1 MGSPH
6 GIRSLSLQLRRLLPP
21 LPFSLAGSRPAGP
34 RVLILLLPFV
44 LNDECNDMN
53 DLKLAFRQLGKSP
66 GFTLVAV
73 LTLAL
78 GIGANTAI
86 FSVVEGVLLR
96 PLPFPNSERLVRIYE
111 TLDEN
116 GARSATLNLSDRT
129 AARFR
134 EFGSDI
140 FEDVAGGTGGA
151 SVVSAK
157 AGSPAQ
163 TVPAALVTYNFFD
176 VLGLPP
182 SQGRNFTREEGTD
195 KAATAAIISDDFWR
209 NTLNSRRDVLGS
221 AIVIDGTPRTIIG
234 VMPKAFRHPYRASL
248 WLPLALEPDNP
259 ATINNHYL
267 YGLARL
273 RPGVTPLKAEEAVKR
288 MCARINRDDPNPAN
302 VRAAYI
308 PPLRESFVMDLRPK
322 ILVIVGAAVCALLIA
337 AANFAGLLL
346 ARVIDREGE
355 FALRAALG
363 ASRRRLVRQ
372 QLIQALLLALAGT
385 ALGLLIAFWITPML
399 FALSPE
405 GADATGSAM
414 REFDYA
420 ARLDLPVFAF
430 AATVMTVVGLGF
442 GLLPAV
448 RAARTDLRG
457 AMSVT
462 SRGATLDRSAR
473 RLLGS
478 FVVIELAI
486 AAALLTASVTA
497 TQYFRKLIEEP
508 WGFETKDRLAFNVT
522 VPDRFFP
529 TAPAKQ
535 SALEA
540 SLAQL
545 QAIPGVKSA
554 TVVSPSPMNAPWT
567 LMLFNAEGAPAPE
580 PGGVYTAYSRL
591 PVPGYFQS
599 VGQPILQGRD
609 FNASDTADA
618 PLVCIVSQSIAKRFW
633 PNDSAIGK
641 RIRWGRLDGTRP
653 WFTIVGVVGDM
664 KAIADPRDG
673 EVLGMIARPLP
684 QILVHAT
691 TPLDD
696 ITFVLHT
703 DGRSVNEPTIRAA
716 LARANANLAAY
727 NFLWLQDAAARSHTT
742 ERFIFVLV
750 SSFGLVGLVLAA
762 VGLYGLLA
770 LQVARREREFGIRSA
785 LGATARQI
793 IQLVAQQGA
802 ALLLLGFTAGGLA
815 TYGVVRLVRNQWTDM
830 PAPNLIACIC
840 AAIVLGIAVMIAC
853 WLPARRAARV
863 DPVIALR
870 AE

>member
-1 MGSPH
+1 
-6 GIRSLSLQLRRLLPP
+6 
-21 LPFSLAGSRPAGP
+21 
-34 RVLILLLPFV
+34 
-44 LNDECNDMN
+44 MN
-53 DLKLAFRQLGKSP
+53 ALKLTFRQLRKSP
-66 GFTLVAV
+66 GFTVVAI

-96 PLPFPNSERLVRIYE
+96 PLPFPNAGRLVRIYE
-111 TLDEN
+111 ALDDN
-116 GARSATLNLSDRT
+116 GARSGTLNLSDRT
-129 AARFR
+129 AARFG
-134 EFGSDI
+134 EFGRDI

-163 TVPAALVTYNFFD
+163 TVPAASVTYNFFD

-182 SQGRNFTREEGTD
+182 SQGRNFTRDEGSD
-195 KAATAAIISDDFWR
+195 KAANVVIVSDDFWR

-221 AIVIDGTPRTIIG
+221 AILIDGTPRMIVG

-248 WLPLALEPDNP
+248 WLPLTLEPDNL

-267 YGLARL
+267 YGVARL
-273 RPGVTPLKAEEAVKR
+273 RPGVTPLKAEEAVRR
-288 MCARINRDDPNPAN
+288 MCAAINRDDPNPAN
-302 VRAAYI
+302 ARGAYI
-308 PPLRESFVMDLRPK
+308 LPLRESFVMDLRPK
-322 ILVIVGAAVCALLIA
+322 ILVIIGAAGCALLIA
-337 AANFAGLLL
+337 AVNFAGLLL
-346 ARVIDREGE
+346 ARVIEREGE

-363 ASRRRLVRQ
+363 ASRTRLVRQ
-372 QLIQALLLALAGT
+372 QLIQALLLASVGT
-385 ALGLLIAFWITPML
+385 VLGLLIAFWITPML

-430 AATVMTVVGLGF
+430 AAGAMTLVGLGF

-457 AMSVT
+457 AMSIT
-462 SRGATLDRSAR
+462 SRSTTLDRSAR

-478 FVVIELAI
+478 FVVIELAV

-508 WGFETKDRLAFNVT
+508 WGFETKHRLAFNVT

-529 TAPAKQ
+529 TATAKQ
-535 SALEA
+535 NALET
-540 SLAQL
+540 SLAQV
-545 QAIPGVKSA
+545 QTMPGVKSA
-554 TVVSPSPMNAPWT
+554 TVVSPSPMDASWT

-580 PGGVYTAYSRL
+580 PRGVYTAYSRV

-599 VGQPILQGRD
+599 MGQPLLQGRD

-618 PLVCIVSQSIAKRFW
+618 PLVCIISKSIAQRFW
-633 PNDSAIGK
+633 PKDSPIGK

-653 WFTIVGVVGDM
+653 WFTIVGLVGDM

-673 EVLGMIARPLP
+673 EVLGMIARPLA
-684 QILVHAT
+684 QMLVHAT
-691 TPLDD
+691 TSLDD

-703 DGRSVNEPTIRAA
+703 DGRSVNEASIRAA
-716 LARANANLAAY
+716 LARANVNLAAY
-727 NFLWLQDAAARSHTT
+727 NFVSLEDAAAQSRTT

-793 IQLVAQQGA
+793 IQLVARQGA
-802 ALLLLGFTAGGLA
+802 MLLSLGFTAGALA
-815 TYGVVRLVRNQWTDM
+815 TYGVVRLVKNQWAEM

>member
-1 MGSPH
+1 MISDFKYA
-6 GIRSLSLQLRRLLPP
+6 LRTL
-21 LPFSLAGSRPAGP
+21 
-34 RVLILLLPFV
+34 V
-44 LNDECNDMN
+44 
-53 DLKLAFRQLGKSP
+53 KSP

-96 PLPFPNSERLVRIYE
+96 PLPFPNAERLVRIYE
-111 TLDEN
+111 AQDEN
-116 GARSATLNLSDRT
+116 GARSGTLNLSDRT
-129 AARFR
+129 VARFG
-134 EFGSDI
+134 EFGRDI
-140 FEDVAGGTGGA
+140 FEDVAGGTGDA
-151 SVVSAK
+151 SVVSITG
-157 AGSPAQ
+157 GSTPQ
-163 TVPAALVTYNFFD
+163 TVPAARVTYNFFD

-182 SQGRNFTREEGTD
+182 AQGRNFTSEEGSD
-195 KAATAAIISDDFWR
+195 KAASVAIISDDFWR
-209 NTLNSRRDVLGS
+209 NTLDSRRNVLGS
-221 AIVIDGTPRTIIG
+221 TIVIDGTPRTIVG
-234 VMPKAFRHPYRASL
+234 VMPKAFRHPYRANL
-248 WLPLALEPDNP
+248 WLPLALDPDNSVM
-259 ATINNHYL
+259 INNHYL
-267 YGLARL
+267 YGVARL
-273 RPGVTPLKAEEAVKR
+273 RPGVTPVKAEEAVKR
-288 MCARINRDDPNPAN
+288 MCARINRDDTNPAN

-346 ARVIDREGE
+346 ARVIEREGE
-355 FALRAALG
+355 LALRAALG

-372 QLIQALLLALAGT
+372 QLVQALLLALAGT
-385 ALGLLIAFWITPML
+385 AIGLLIALWITPTL

-430 AATVMTVVGLGF
+430 AAGVMTMVGLGF
-442 GLLPAV
+442 GLLPAI

-497 TQYFRKLIEEP
+497 TQYFRKVIDEP

-529 TAPAKQ
+529 SAAAKQ
-535 SALEA
+535 SALET

-545 QAIPGVKSA
+545 QQVPGVKSA
-554 TVVSPSPMNAPWT
+554 TVASPSPMDAPWT
-567 LMLFNAEGAPAPE
+567 LIPFNAEGAPAPE
-580 PGGVYTAYSRL
+580 PRGTYTAYSRI
-591 PVPGYFQS
+591 PVPGYFRS
-599 VGQPILQGRD
+599 MGEPLLQGRD
-609 FNASDTADA
+609 FNATDTADA
-618 PLVCIVSQSIAKRFW
+618 PLVCIISQSIAKKFW
-633 PNDSAIGK
+633 PNDSPIGK
-641 RIRWGRLDGTRP
+641 RIRWGRLDGIRP

-673 EVLGMIARPLP
+673 EVLGMIARPLA
-684 QILVHAT
+684 QMLVHAT
-691 TPLDD
+691 TPLED

-703 DGRSVNEPTIRAA
+703 DGRSVNESTIRTA
-716 LARANANLAAY
+716 LARANPNLAAY
-727 NFLWLQDAAARSHTT
+727 NFLSLQDAATRSRTT

-770 LQVARREREFGIRSA
+770 LQVSRREREFGIRSA

-793 IQLVAQQGA
+793 IQLVARQGA
-802 ALLLLGFTAGGLA
+802 VLLSLGFTAGALA
-815 TYGVVRLVRNQWTDM
+815 TYGVVRLVKNQWAEM

-840 AAIVLGIAVMIAC
+840 AATVLGIAVMIAC
-853 WLPARRAARV
+853 WLPARRASRV
-863 DPVIALR
+863 DPIIALR

>member
-1 MGSPH
+1 MDD
-6 GIRSLSLQLRRLLPP
+6 
-21 LPFSLAGSRPAGP
+21 F
-34 RVLILLLPFV
+34 
-44 LNDECNDMN
+44 
-53 DLKLAFRQLGKSP
+53 KLAFRQLRKSP

-96 PLPFPNSERLVRIYE
+96 PLPFPNAERLVRIYE
-111 TLDEN
+111 AQDEN
-116 GARSATLNLSDRT
+116 GVRSGTLNLSDRT
-129 AARFR
+129 VARFK
-134 EFGSDI
+134 EFGRDI

-151 SVVSAK
+151 SVVSSK
-157 AGSPAQ
+157 AGSLAQ

-182 SQGRNFTREEGTD
+182 SQGRNFTAEEGND
-195 KAATAAIISDDFWR
+195 KAADVVIISNDFWR

-221 AIVIDGTPRTIIG
+221 TVTVDGTPRTIIG

-248 WLPLALEPDNP
+248 WLPLALEPNNP
-259 ATINNHYL
+259 VMINNHYL
-267 YGLARL
+267 YGVARL
-273 RPGVTPLKAEEAVKR
+273 RPGITPMKAEEAVKR

-302 VRAAYI
+302 ARAAYI

-346 ARVIDREGE
+346 ARVIEREGE
-355 FALRAALG
+355 FAVRAALG
-363 ASRRRLVRQ
+363 ASRPRLVRQ
-372 QLIQALLLALAGT
+372 QLTQALLLSLVGT
-385 ALGLLIAFWITPML
+385 ALGLLIALWITPTL

-430 AATVMTVVGLGF
+430 AAGAMTLVGLGF

-462 SRGATLDRSAR
+462 SRGATIDRSAR

-497 TQYFRKLIEEP
+497 TQYFRKLIDQP

-529 TAPAKQ
+529 NAAAKQ
-535 SALEA
+535 NALEA
-540 SLAQL
+540 SLGQL
-545 QAIPGVKSA
+545 HAIAGVKSA
-554 TVVSPSPMNAPWT
+554 TVVSPSPMDAPWT

-580 PGGVYTAYSRL
+580 PRGFYTAYSRV
-591 PVPGYFQS
+591 PVPGYFRS
-599 VGQPILQGRD
+599 IGQPILQGRD
-609 FNASDTADA
+609 FNTSDTADA

-633 PNDSAIGK
+633 PNESPIGK

-673 EVLGMIARPLP
+673 EVLGMIARPLA
-684 QILVHAT
+684 QMLAYAT
-691 TPLDD
+691 TSLDD

-703 DGRSVNEPTIRAA
+703 DGRAVNESTIRAA
-716 LARANANLAAY
+716 LAHANANLAAY
-727 NFLWLQDAAARSHTT
+727 NFVSLHDAAARSRTT

-750 SSFGLVGLVLAA
+750 SSFGVVGLVLAA

-793 IQLVAQQGA
+793 IQLVARQGA
-802 ALLLLGFTAGGLA
+802 VLLSLGFTAGALA
-815 TYGVVRLVRNQWTDM
+815 TYGVVRLVKNQWTDM
-830 PAPNLIACIC
+830 PAPNLMACIC
-840 AAIVLGIAVMIAC
+840 AALVLGIAVMIAC
-853 WLPARRAARV
+853 WLPARRASRV

>member
-1 MGSPH
+1 
-6 GIRSLSLQLRRLLPP
+6 
-21 LPFSLAGSRPAGP
+21 
-34 RVLILLLPFV
+34 
-44 LNDECNDMN
+44 MN
-53 DLKLAFRQLGKSP
+53 DFRLAFRQLRKSP
-66 GFTLVAV
+66 GFTLIAV

-96 PLPFPNSERLVRIYE
+96 PLPFPNAERLVRIYE
-111 TLDEN
+111 ALDEN

-134 EFGSDI
+134 VFGLDI
-140 FEDVAGGTGGA
+140 FQDVAGGTGGA
-151 SVVSAK
+151 SVVTIN

-163 TVPAALVTYNFFD
+163 TVPAASITYNFFD
-176 VLGLPP
+176 VLRLPP
-182 SQGRNFTREEGTD
+182 AQGRNFTKEEGTH
-195 KAATAAIISDDFWR
+195 KAATVAIISDDFWR
-209 NTLNSRRDVLGS
+209 NTLNSRHDVLGS
-221 AIVIDGTPRTIIG
+221 TIVIDGTPRTIIG

-267 YGLARL
+267 YGVARL
-273 RPGVTPLKAEEAVKR
+273 RPGVTPAKAEEAVKR
-288 MCARINRDDPNPAN
+288 MCATINRDDPNPAN
-302 VRAAYI
+302 VRGAYI
-308 PPLRESFVMDLRPK
+308 PRLRESFVMDLRPK

-346 ARVIDREGE
+346 ARVIERESE
-355 FALRAALG
+355 FALRTALG
-363 ASRRRLVRQ
+363 ASRQRIVRQ
-372 QLIQALLLALAGT
+372 QLVQAFLIALIGT

-399 FALSPE
+399 FTLSPE

-420 ARLDLPVFAF
+420 AR
-430 AATVMTVVGLGF
+430 VMALVGLGF
-442 GLLPAV
+442 GLLPAL

-462 SRGATLDRSAR
+462 SRGATVDRSAR
-473 RLLGS
+473 RLLGA

-497 TQYFRKLIEEP
+497 TQYFRKLIDEP

-529 TAPAKQ
+529 SPAAKQ
-535 SALEA
+535 KALEA

-545 QAIPGVKSA
+545 QTVPGVRSA
-554 TVVSPSPMNAPWT
+554 TVVSPSPMDAPWT
-567 LMLFNAEGAPAPE
+567 LMLFNAEGTPAPE
-580 PGGVYTAYSRL
+580 PRGVYSAYSRV
-591 PVPGYFQS
+591 PVPGYFKS

-609 FNASDTADA
+609 FNASDTAEA

-633 PNDSAIGK
+633 PNDSPIGK
-641 RIRWGRLDGTRP
+641 RVRWGRLDGTRP

-673 EVLGMIARPLP
+673 EVLGMIARPLA
-684 QILVHAT
+684 QMLVHAT
-691 TPLDD
+691 TSLED

-716 LARANANLAAY
+716 LARANGNLPAY
-727 NFLWLQDAAARSHTT
+727 NFVSLQDAAARSRTT

-750 SSFGLVGLVLAA
+750 SSFGIVGLVLAA

-793 IQLVAQQGA
+793 IQLVARQGA
-802 ALLLLGFTAGGLA
+802 VLLSLGFTAGAIA
-815 TYGVVRLVRNQWTDM
+815 TYGVVHLVRNQWTEM
-830 PAPNLIACIC
+830 PGPNLIACIC
-840 AAIVLGIAVMIAC
+840 AAIVLGIAVMVAC

>member
-1 MGSPH
+1 
-6 GIRSLSLQLRRLLPP
+6 
-21 LPFSLAGSRPAGP
+21 
-34 RVLILLLPFV
+34 
-44 LNDECNDMN
+44 MN
-53 DLKLAFRQLGKSP
+53 DLKLAFRQLRKSP

-86 FSVVEGVLLR
+86 FSVVEGVLMR
-96 PLPFPNSERLVRIYE
+96 PLPFPHAERLVRIYE
-111 TLDEN
+111 ALDEN
-116 GARSATLNLSDRT
+116 GARSGTLNLSDRT

-134 EFGSDI
+134 EFGRDI
-140 FEDVAGGTGGA
+140 FENVAGGTGGA
-151 SVVSAK
+151 SVVSAE
-157 AGSPAQ
+157 AGSPSQ

-182 SQGRNFTREEGTD
+182 SQGRNFTTEEGSD
-195 KAATAAIISDDFWR
+195 KAANVVIISDDFWR

-221 AIVIDGTPRTIIG
+221 TVVVDGTPRTIIG

-259 ATINNHYL
+259 APINKHSL
-267 YGLARL
+267 FGLARL
-273 RPGVTPLKAEEAVKR
+273 RHGVTPVKAEEAVKR
-288 MCARINRDDPNPAN
+288 MCAMINRDDPNPAN

-308 PPLRESFVMDLRPK
+308 PRLRESFVMDLRPK

-337 AANFAGLLL
+337 AANFASLLL
-346 ARVIDREGE
+346 ARVIEREGE

-372 QLIQALLLALAGT
+372 QLIQALLLALLGT

-430 AATVMTVVGLGF
+430 AAGVMALVGLGF

-508 WGFETKDRLAFNVT
+508 WGFETKNRLAFNVT

-529 TAPAKQ
+529 TATAKQ
-535 SALEA
+535 NALEA
-540 SLAQL
+540 SLVQL
-545 QAIPGVKSA
+545 QAMAGVKSA
-554 TVVSPSPMNAPWT
+554 TVVSPSPMDAPWT
-567 LMLFNAEGAPAPE
+567 LMLFNAEEAPAPE
-580 PGGVYTAYSRL
+580 PRGVYTAYSRV

-599 VGQPILQGRD
+599 VGQPIRQGRD

-633 PNDSAIGK
+633 PNDSPIGK

-653 WFTIVGVVGDM
+653 WFTIVGVVSDM

-673 EVLGMIARPLP
+673 EVLGMIARPMA
-684 QILVHAT
+684 QMLVRAT
-691 TPLDD
+691 APLDD
-696 ITFVLHT
+696 ITFVVHT
-703 DGRSVNEPTIRAA
+703 SRRPISESTIREA
-716 LARANANLAAY
+716 LARADGRLTSYNLILLAE
-727 NFLWLQDAAARSHTT
+727 AAAQSRTT
-742 ERFIFVLV
+742 ERF
-750 SSFGLVGLVLAA
+750 
-762 VGLYGLLA
+762 
-770 LQVARREREFGIRSA
+770 
-785 LGATARQI
+785 T
-793 IQLVAQQGA
+793 
-802 ALLLLGFTAGGLA
+802 
-815 TYGVVRLVRNQWTDM
+815 
-830 PAPNLIACIC
+830 
-840 AAIVLGIAVMIAC
+840 
-853 WLPARRAARV
+853 
-863 DPVIALR
+863 
-870 AE
+870 

>member
-1 MGSPH
+1 M
-6 GIRSLSLQLRRLLPP
+6 
-21 LPFSLAGSRPAGP
+21 
-34 RVLILLLPFV
+34 
-44 LNDECNDMN
+44 
-53 DLKLAFRQLGKSP
+53 
-66 GFTLVAV
+66 
-73 LTLAL
+73 
-78 GIGANTAI
+78 
-86 FSVVEGVLLR
+86 LLR
-96 PLPFPNSERLVRIYE
+96 PLPFPNAKRLVRVYE
-111 TLDEN
+111 ALDDN
-116 GARSATLNLSDRT
+116 GARSGALNLSDRT
-129 AARFR
+129 VARFR
-134 EFGSDI
+134 EFGGDI

-151 SVVSAK
+151 SVVSVNS
-157 AGSPAQ
+157 GSPAQ
-163 TVPAALVTYNFFD
+163 TVPVASVTYNFFD

-182 SQGRNFTREEGTD
+182 SQGRNFTREEGSD
-195 KAATAAIISDDFWR
+195 KAATVVIISDDFWR
-209 NTLNSRRDVLGS
+209 NTLNARRDVLGS
-221 AIVIDGTPRTIIG
+221 TIVIDGAPRTIIG
-234 VMPKAFRHPYRASL
+234 VMPKAFRHPYRSSL

-259 ATINNHYL
+259 AMINNHYL

-273 RPGVTPLKAEEAVKR
+273 RPGVTPVKAEQAVKH
-288 MCARINRDDPNPAN
+288 MCATINRDDPNPAN
-302 VRAAYI
+302 ARAAYI

-346 ARVIDREGE
+346 SRVIEREGE

-372 QLIQALLLALAGT
+372 QLIQALLLAVVGT
-385 ALGLLIAFWITPML
+385 ALGLLVAFWITPML

-430 AATVMTVVGLGF
+430 AAGAMTLVGLGF
-442 GLLPAV
+442 GLLPAI

-457 AMSVT
+457 AMSIT

-486 AAALLTASVTA
+486 AAALLTASITA
-497 TQYFRKLIEEP
+497 TQYFRRLIEEP

-529 TAPAKQ
+529 TATAKQ
-535 SALEA
+535 RVLEA

-545 QAIPGVKSA
+545 QTVPGVKSA
-554 TVVSPSPMNAPWT
+554 TVVSPSPMDAPWT
-567 LMLFNAEGAPAPE
+567 LMLFNAEGTPSPE
-580 PGGVYTAYSRL
+580 PRGVYSAYSRV

-599 VGQPILQGRD
+599 VGQPVLQGRD
-609 FNASDTADA
+609 FNASDTAEA

-633 PNDSAIGK
+633 PNDSPIGK

-673 EVLGMIARPLP
+673 EVLGMIARPLA
-684 QILVHAT
+684 QMLVHAT
-691 TPLDD
+691 TALED
-696 ITFVLHT
+696 ITFVLQT
-703 DGRSVNEPTIRAA
+703 DGRSVNESTIRAV
-716 LARANANLAAY
+716 LARVNADLSAY
-727 NFLWLQDAAARSHTT
+727 NFLSLQDAAARSRTT

-750 SSFGLVGLVLAA
+750 SSFGIVGLVLAA

-802 ALLLLGFTAGGLA
+802 ALLSLGFTAGALA
-815 TYGVVRLVRNQWTDM
+815 TYGVVRLVRNQWAEM
-830 PAPNLIACIC
+830 PAPNLVACIC
-840 AAIVLGIAVMIAC
+840 AAVVLGIAVMIAC

>member
-1 MGSPH
+1 MSDLKFAL
-6 GIRSLSLQLRRLLPP
+6 RQLR
-21 LPFSLAGSRPAGP
+21 
-34 RVLILLLPFV
+34 
-44 LNDECNDMN
+44 
-53 DLKLAFRQLGKSP
+53 KSP
-66 GFTLVAV
+66 VFTLIAV

-86 FSVVEGVLLR
+86 FSVVEGTLLR
-96 PLPFPNSERLVRIYE
+96 PLPFPHAERLVRIYE
-111 TLDEN
+111 ALDEN
-116 GARSATLNLSDRT
+116 GARLSSLNLSDRT
-129 AARFR
+129 VARFR
-134 EFGSDI
+134 EFGHDI
-140 FEDVAGGTGGA
+140 FEDVAGGTGDAAIVGLN
-151 SVVSAK
+151 
-157 AGSPAQ
+157 GDSPVK
-163 TVPAALVTYNFFD
+163 TVYVARVTWNFFD

-182 SQGRNFTREEGTD
+182 AQGRKFNPQEGLNG
-195 KAATAAIISDDFWR
+195 TANVAIISNDLWR
-209 NTLNSRRDVLGS
+209 NTLNSRPDVLGS
-221 AIVIDGTPRTIIG
+221 TIMVDGTPRTIVG
-234 VMPKAFRHPYRASL
+234 VMPKAFRHPYRANL
-248 WLPLALEPDNP
+248 WLPLVLEPDNP

-267 YGLARL
+267 YGVARL
-273 RPGVTPLKAEEAVKR
+273 RPGVTPAKAEAAVKR
-288 MCARINRDDPNPAN
+288 MCAAINREDPNPAN
-302 VRAAYI
+302 ARAAYM

-322 ILVIVGAAVCALLIA
+322 ILVIVGAAICALLIA
-337 AANFAGLLL
+337 AVNFAGLLL
-346 ARVIDREGE
+346 ARVTEREGE
-355 FALRAALG
+355 FALRASLG
-363 ASRRRLVRQ
+363 ASRGRLVRQ
-372 QLIQALLLALAGT
+372 QLTQAFLLAFIGT
-385 ALGLLIAFWITPML
+385 AFGLLIAFWITPML

-414 REFDYA
+414 REFDYT

-430 AATVMTVVGLGF
+430 AASVMALVGLGF
-442 GLLPAV
+442 GLLPAA
-448 RAARTDLRG
+448 RASRTDLRC

-462 SRGATLDRSAR
+462 SRGATLERNTR

-497 TQYFRKLIEEP
+497 TQYFKKLIDEP

-529 TAPAKQ
+529 TASAKQ
-535 SALEA
+535 NALET

-545 QAIPGVKSA
+545 RALPGVESA
-554 TVVSPSPMNAPWT
+554 TVVSPSPMDASWT
-567 LMLFNAEGAPAPE
+567 LMLFNAEGTPAPE
-580 PGGVYTAYSRL
+580 PSGVYTAYSRV
-591 PVPGYFQS
+591 PAPGYFHS
-599 VGQPILQGRD
+599 MGQPILQGRD

-618 PLVCIVSQSIAKRFW
+618 PLVCIISRSIAKRFW
-633 PNDSAIGK
+633 ANESPIGK

-673 EVLGMIARPLP
+673 EVLGMIARPLA
-684 QILVHAT
+684 QMLVHANT
-691 TPLDD
+691 HLDD
-696 ITFVLHT
+696 ITFVLQT
-703 DGRSVNEPTIRAA
+703 NRRSVNEPAVRAA
-716 LARANANLAAY
+716 VARANGNLAAY
-727 NFLWLQDAAARSHTT
+727 NFLALEDAAARSRTT

-750 SSFGLVGLVLAA
+750 SSFGFVGLVLAA

-793 IQLVAQQGA
+793 IQLVARQGA
-802 ALLLLGFTAGGLA
+802 ILLSLGFTAGALA
-815 TYGVVRLVRNQWTDM
+815 TYGVVRLVRNQWAEM
-830 PAPNLIACIC
+830 PAPNLIACVC

>member
-1 MGSPH
+1 MLAE
-6 GIRSLSLQLRRLLPP
+6 IR
-21 LPFSLAGSRPAGP
+21 F
-34 RVLILLLPFV
+34 
-44 LNDECNDMN
+44 
-53 DLKLAFRQLGKSP
+53 AFRQLRKSP

-96 PLPFPNSERLVRIYE
+96 PLPFPNAERLVRIYE
-111 TLDEN
+111 ALDDN
-116 GARSATLNLSDRT
+116 GARSGTLNLSDRT

-134 EFGSDI
+134 EFGRDI

-151 SVVSAK
+151 SVVSVN

-163 TVPAALVTYNFFD
+163 TVPAASITYNFFD

-182 SQGRNFTREEGTD
+182 SQGRNFTTEEGTD
-195 KAATAAIISDDFWR
+195 KAANVVIISDDFWR

-221 AIVIDGTPRTIIG
+221 TIVIDGTPRTIIG

-248 WLPLALEPDNP
+248 WLPLVLEPDNP

-267 YGLARL
+267 YGVARL
-273 RPGVTPLKAEEAVKR
+273 RPGVTPAKAEEAVKR

-346 ARVIDREGE
+346 ARVIEREGE

-363 ASRRRLVRQ
+363 ASKRRLVRQ

-385 ALGLLIAFWITPML
+385 ALGLLIAFWITPTL

-430 AATVMTVVGLGF
+430 AAGVMTLVGLGF

-457 AMSVT
+457 AMSLT

-473 RLLGS
+473 RLLSS
-478 FVVIELAI
+478 FVVVELAI

-497 TQYFRKLIEEP
+497 TQYFRRLMEEP
-508 WGFETKDRLAFNVT
+508 WGFETKDRLAFSVT

-529 TAPAKQ
+529 TAASKQ
-535 SALEA
+535 SGLET

-545 QAIPGVKSA
+545 RQVPGVKSA
-554 TVVSPSPMNAPWT
+554 TVVSPSPMDASWT
-567 LMLFNAEGAPAPE
+567 LMPFNAEGASAPE
-580 PGGVYTAYSRL
+580 PRGVYTAYSRI

-599 VGQPILQGRD
+599 VDEPLLQGRD

-618 PLVCIVSQSIAKRFW
+618 PLVCIISQSIAKRFW
-633 PNDSAIGK
+633 PDESPIGK

-673 EVLGMIARPLP
+673 EVLGMVARPLS
-684 QILVHAT
+684 QMLVHAT

-727 NFLWLQDAAARSHTT
+727 NFVSLQDAAARSRTT
-742 ERFIFVLV
+742 ERFIFILV

-793 IQLVAQQGA
+793 IQLVARQGA
-802 ALLLLGFTAGGLA
+802 TLLLLGFSAGALA
-815 TYGVVRLVRNQWTDM
+815 TYGVVHLVRNQWAEM
-830 PAPNLIACIC
+830 PSPNLIACIC
-840 AAIVLGIAVMIAC
+840 AAIVLGIAVIVAC
-853 WLPARRAARV
+853 WLPARRASRV

>member
-1 MGSPH
+1 
-6 GIRSLSLQLRRLLPP
+6 
-21 LPFSLAGSRPAGP
+21 
-34 RVLILLLPFV
+34 
-44 LNDECNDMN
+44 MN
-53 DLKLAFRQLGKSP
+53 DLKFAFRQLRKSP

-96 PLPFPNSERLVRIYE
+96 PLPFPNAERLVRIYE
-111 TLDEN
+111 ALDDN
-116 GARSATLNLSDRT
+116 GARSGTLNLSDRT

-134 EFGSDI
+134 EFGRDI

-151 SVVSAK
+151 SVVSVN

-163 TVPAALVTYNFFD
+163 TLPAALITYNFFE

-182 SQGRNFTREEGTD
+182 SQGRNFTTGEGSD
-195 KAATAAIISDDFWR
+195 KAANVVIISDDFWR
-209 NTLNSRRDVLGS
+209 NTLNSRRDALGS
-221 AIVIDGTPRTIIG
+221 TIVIDGTPRTIIG

-248 WLPLALEPDNP
+248 WLPLVLDPDNQ

-273 RPGVTPLKAEEAVKR
+273 RPGMTPVKAEQAMKR
-288 MCARINRDDPNPAN
+288 MCATINRDDPNPAN
-302 VRAAYI
+302 ARAAYI
-308 PPLRESFVMDLRPK
+308 LPLRESFVMDLRPK
-322 ILVIVGAAVCALLIA
+322 ILVIVGAAICALLIA

-346 ARVIDREGE
+346 ARVIEREGE
-355 FALRAALG
+355 FALRSALG
-363 ASRRRLVRQ
+363 ASRTQLVRQ
-372 QLIQALLLALAGT
+372 QLIQALLLALIGT
-385 ALGLLIAFWITPML
+385 VLGLLIAFWITPAL

-430 AATVMTVVGLGF
+430 AGGAMTLVGVGF
-442 GLLPAV
+442 GLFPAV

-478 FVVIELAI
+478 FVVVELAI

-508 WGFETKDRLAFNVT
+508 WGFETKDRFAFSVT
-522 VPDRFFP
+522 VPDQFFP
-529 TAPAKQ
+529 TAAAKQ
-535 SALEA
+535 SVLDT
-540 SLAQL
+540 SLGQL
-545 QAIPGVKSA
+545 QGLPGVKSA
-554 TVVSPSPMNAPWT
+554 TVVSPSPMDAPWT

-580 PGGVYTAYSRL
+580 PRGVYTAYSRL

-599 VGQPILQGRD
+599 IGQPILQGRD

-618 PLVCIVSQSIAKRFW
+618 PLICVVSHSIAKRFW
-633 PNDSAIGK
+633 PNDSPIGK
-641 RIRWGRLDGTRP
+641 RIRWGRLDGNRP

-664 KAIADPRDG
+664 RAIADPRDG
-673 EVLGMIARPLP
+673 EVIGMIARPLS
-684 QILVHAT
+684 QMLVHS
-691 TPLDD
+691 PVPPDD

-703 DGRSVNEPTIRAA
+703 DGRSINQSTIRAA

-727 NFLWLQDAAARSHTT
+727 NFTSLQDAAIRSRTT

-750 SSFGLVGLVLAA
+750 SSFGLVGLILAA

-793 IQLVAQQGA
+793 IQLVARQGA
-802 ALLLLGFTAGGLA
+802 VLLSLGFTAGALA
-815 TYGVVRLVRNQWTDM
+815 TYGVVRLVKNQWAEM
-830 PAPNLIACIC
+830 PAPNPIACIC
-840 AAIVLGIAVMIAC
+840 AAVVLCIAVMIAC

-870 AE
+870 TE

>member
-1 MGSPH
+1 
-6 GIRSLSLQLRRLLPP
+6 
-21 LPFSLAGSRPAGP
+21 
-34 RVLILLLPFV
+34 
-44 LNDECNDMN
+44 MN
-53 DLKLAFRQLGKSP
+53 DLKFALRQLRKSP

-73 LTLAL
+73 LTLAV

-86 FSVVEGVLLR
+86 FSVVESVVLR
-96 PLPFPNSERLVRIYE
+96 PLPFPRAEQLVRIYE
-111 TLDEN
+111 ALDEN
-116 GARSATLNLSDRT
+116 GARSASLNLSDRT
-129 AARFR
+129 VARFR
-134 EFGSDI
+134 EFGRDI

-151 SVVSAK
+151 AVV
-157 AGSPAQ
+157 GVNGDSPVQ
-163 TVPAALVTYNFFD
+163 TVPAAQVTSNFFD

-182 SQGRNFTREEGTD
+182 AQGRNFTAEEGLNE
-195 KAATAAIISDDFWR
+195 AASVVIVSDDFWR
-209 NTLNSRRDVLGS
+209 NALNSRRDVLGS

-234 VMPKAFRHPYRASL
+234 VMPKAFRHPYRANL
-248 WLPLALEPDNP
+248 WLPLALQPDNP

-267 YGLARL
+267 YGVARL
-273 RPGVTPLKAEEAVKR
+273 RPGVTPEKAEDAVKR
-288 MCARINRDDPNPAN
+288 MCATINRDDPNPAN
-302 VRAAYI
+302 ARSAYM
-308 PPLRESFVMDLRPK
+308 PRLRESFVMDLRPK
-322 ILVIVGAAVCALLIA
+322 ILVIVGAGMCALLIA
-337 AANFAGLLL
+337 AVNFAGLLL
-346 ARVIDREGE
+346 TRVIEREGE
-355 FALRAALG
+355 FALHAALG
-363 ASRRRLVRQ
+363 ASRKRLVRQ
-372 QLIQALLLALAGT
+372 QLTQALLLAFIGT
-385 ALGLLIAFWITPML
+385 ALGLLIAIWITPML

-430 AATVMTVVGLGF
+430 AAGLLALVGLGF
-442 GLLPAV
+442 GLLPAA
-448 RAARTDLRG
+448 RASRTDLRS

-462 SRGATLDRSAR
+462 SRGATLDRNTR

-529 TAPAKQ
+529 TATAKQ
-535 SALEA
+535 NALET
-540 SLAQL
+540 SLAEL
-545 QAIPGVKSA
+545 QALPGVKSA
-554 TVVSPSPMNAPWT
+554 TVVSPSPMDASWT
-567 LMLFNAEGAPAPE
+567 LMLFNVESAPAPE
-580 PGGVYTAYSRL
+580 PRGVYTAYSRV
-591 PVPGYFQS
+591 PVAGYFQDM
-599 VGQPILQGRD
+599 GQPLLQGRD
-609 FNASDTADA
+609 FNARDTADA
-618 PLVCIVSQSIAKRFW
+618 PLVCIISQSIAKRFW
-633 PNDSAIGK
+633 PNDSPIGK

-653 WFTIVGVVGDM
+653 WFTIVGVVSDM

-673 EVLGMIARPLP
+673 EVLGMIARPLA
-684 QILVHAT
+684 QMLVHAT
-691 TPLDD
+691 TQLDD

-703 DGRSVNEPTIRAA
+703 KGRSVNEPTIRAA
-716 LARANANLAAY
+716 VARANANLAVY
-727 NFLWLQDAAARSHTT
+727 NFLSLEDAAARSRTT

-750 SSFGLVGLVLAA
+750 SSFGFVGLVLAA

-770 LQVARREREFGIRSA
+770 LQVAWREREFGIRSA

-793 IQLVAQQGA
+793 VQLVARQGA
-802 ALLLLGFTAGGLA
+802 ILLLLGCTAGALT
-815 TYGVVRLVRNQWTDM
+815 TYGVVRLLRHQWTEM
-830 PAPNLIACIC
+830 PTPNLIACIC

>member
-1 MGSPH
+1 
-6 GIRSLSLQLRRLLPP
+6 
-21 LPFSLAGSRPAGP
+21 
-34 RVLILLLPFV
+34 
-44 LNDECNDMN
+44 MN
-53 DLKLAFRQLGKSP
+53 DLKLTFRQLGKSP

-96 PLPFPNSERLVRIYE
+96 PLPFPNAERLVRVYE
-111 TLDEN
+111 ALDDN
-116 GARSATLNLSDRT
+116 GARSGTLNLSDRT
-129 AARFR
+129 VARFR
-134 EFGSDI
+134 EFGRDI

-151 SVVSAK
+151 SVVSVNS
-157 AGSPAQ
+157 GSPAQ
-163 TVPAALVTYNFFD
+163 TVPVASVTYNFFD
-176 VLGLPP
+176 ILGLPP
-182 SQGRNFTREEGTD
+182 SQGRNFTREEGSD
-195 KAATAAIISDDFWR
+195 KAAAVVIISDDFWR
-209 NTLNSRRDVLGS
+209 NTLNARRDVLGS
-221 AIVIDGTPRTIIG
+221 TIMIDGAPRTIIG
-234 VMPKAFRHPYRASL
+234 VMPKAFRHPYRSSL

-259 ATINNHYL
+259 AMINNHYL

-273 RPGVTPLKAEEAVKR
+273 RPGVTPVKAEQAVKH
-288 MCARINRDDPNPAN
+288 MCATINRDDPNPAN
-302 VRAAYI
+302 ARAAYI

-346 ARVIDREGE
+346 SRVIEREGE

-372 QLIQALLLALAGT
+372 QLILALLLAVVGT

-430 AATVMTVVGLGF
+430 AAGAMTLVGLGF
-442 GLLPAV
+442 GLLPAI

-457 AMSVT
+457 AMSIT

-486 AAALLTASVTA
+486 AAALLTASITA
-497 TQYFRKLIEEP
+497 TQYFRRLIEEP

-529 TAPAKQ
+529 TATAKQ
-535 SALEA
+535 RVLEA

-545 QAIPGVKSA
+545 QTVPGVKSA
-554 TVVSPSPMNAPWT
+554 TVVSPSPMDAPWT
-567 LMLFNAEGAPAPE
+567 LMLFNAEGTPSPE
-580 PGGVYTAYSRL
+580 PRGVYSAYSRV

-599 VGQPILQGRD
+599 VGQPVLQGRD
-609 FNASDTADA
+609 FNASDTAEA

-633 PNDSAIGK
+633 PNDSPIGK

-673 EVLGMIARPLP
+673 EVLGMIARPLA
-684 QILVHAT
+684 QMLVHAT
-691 TPLDD
+691 TALED
-696 ITFVLHT
+696 ITFVLQT
-703 DGRSVNEPTIRAA
+703 DGRSVNESTIRAV
-716 LARANANLAAY
+716 LARVNADLSAY
-727 NFLWLQDAAARSHTT
+727 NFLSLQDAAARSRTT

-750 SSFGLVGLVLAA
+750 SSFGIVGLVLAA

-802 ALLLLGFTAGGLA
+802 ALLSLGFTAGALA
-815 TYGVVRLVRNQWTDM
+815 TYGVVRLVRNQWAEM
-830 PAPNLIACIC
+830 PAPNLVACIC
-840 AAIVLGIAVMIAC
+840 AAVVLGIAVMIAC